1 MRLRAPADP
10 RLAVTVR
17 TFVASS
23 SRFLGLDPD
32 LCEDLRLAANELF
45 AAAADGDAGAPSL
58 EVRIEGGPDD
68 ATLTAVGVPDLTG
81 PGDLPV
87 SRRDL
92 LAALFPDLR
101 QHDRTVVIRAAPGR
115 S

>member
-23 SRFLGLDPD
+23 SRYLGLDPD
-32 LCEDLRLAANELF
+32 LCEDLRLAASELF
-45 AAAADGDAGAPSL
+45 AAAADGDADAPIL
-58 EVRIEGGPDD
+58 EVRMEGGPDD
-68 ATLTAVGVPDLTG
+68 ATLTAVGVPHLG
-81 PGDLPV
+81 GSGDLPV

-92 LAALFPDLR
+92 LSALFPDMR
-101 QHDRTVVIRAAPGR
+101 QRDGTVVILATPDR